1 MIFWVSNSTSTP
13 MVNSRR
19 PRVRDAVAG
28 DVGKLL
34 GLVHALAEYER
45 EPHQVMATEADLAEA
60 LFGADPKVFAL
71 VAENAG
77 EVLGMLIYFVTF
89 STWTGR
95 HGLYVEDLF
104 VVPGQ
109 RRQGTGK
116 ALLAALAE
124 RAVQAGH
131 PRIEWVVLD
140 WNQPA
145 IDFYLSI
152 GALPEDEWRI
162 FRLSGDALSAL
173 AATGT
178 QTSAL

>member
-1 MIFWVSNSTSTP
+1 MSTP
-13 MVNSRR
+13 IENDGR
-19 PRVRDAVAG
+19 PTIRDAVPG
-28 DVGKLL
+28 DVGQLL
-34 GLVHALAEYER
+34 SFVRGLAEYER
-45 EPHQVMATEADLAEA
+45 EQHQVTATEADLAEA
-60 LFGADPKVFAL
+60 LFGTGPKVFAL

-77 EVLGMLIYFVTF
+77 TVAGMLIYFVSF

-116 ALLAALAE
+116 ALLAALAA
-124 RAVQAGH
+124 RAVQLGC

-145 IDFYLSI
+145 IEFYLSL
-152 GALPEDEWRI
+152 GALPMDGWRT
-162 FRLSGDALSAL
+162 FRLEGEAMSAL
-173 AATGT
+173 GTGT
-178 QTSAL
+178 QK

>member
-1 MIFWVSNSTSTP
+1 MIFGMSTS
-13 MVNSRR
+13 MVTSMENGGR
-19 PRVRDAVAG
+19 PWARDAVPA

-116 ALLAALAE
+116 ALLAALAQ
-124 RAVQAGH
+124 RAVQTGC

-152 GALPEDEWRI
+152 GAIPQDEWRT
-162 FRLSGDALSAL
+162 FRLSGDALSDL

-178 QTSAL
+178 QK

>member
-1 MIFWVSNSTSTP
+1 MIFGVSNSMSTS
-13 MVNSRR
+13 MENVGR
-19 PRVRDAVAG
+19 PRVRDAVPG

-34 GLVHALAEYER
+34 GLVQALAEYER
-45 EPHQVMATEADLAEA
+45 EADQVMATEADLAEA
-60 LFGADPKVFAL
+60 LFGTDPKVFAL
-71 VAENAG
+71 VAENGG

-124 RAVQAGH
+124 RAVQAGR

-145 IDFYLSI
+145 IDFYLST
-152 GALPEDEWRI
+152 GALPEDGWRI

-173 AATGT
+173 AATNP
-178 QTSAL
+178 QR

>member
-1 MIFWVSNSTSTP
+1 MIFCVSNSMGTS
-13 MVNSRR
+13 VDNGGR
-19 PRVRDAVAG
+19 PHVRDVLPG

-34 GLVHALAEYER
+34 GLVHALADYER
-45 EPHQVMATEADLAEA
+45 EPDQVMASEEDLAEA
-60 LFGADPKVFAL
+60 LFGTEPKVFAL

-77 EVLGMLIYFVTF
+77 EILGMLIYFVTF

-104 VVPGQ
+104 VVPGH

-124 RAVQAGH
+124 RAVQTGF

-145 IDFYLSI
+145 IDFYQSI
-152 GALPEDEWRI
+152 GALPQDEWRI
-162 FRLSGDALSAL
+162 FRLAGDALSTL
-173 AATGT
+173 AGRK
-178 QTSAL
+178 

>member
-1 MIFWVSNSTSTP
+1 M
-13 MVNSRR
+13 
-19 PRVRDAVAG
+19 
-28 DVGKLL
+28 
-34 GLVHALAEYER
+34 
-45 EPHQVMATEADLAEA
+45 
-60 LFGADPKVFAL
+60 FGTGPKVFAL

-77 EVLGMLIYFVTF
+77 TVAGMLIYFVSF

-116 ALLAALAE
+116 ALLAALAA
-124 RAVQAGH
+124 RAVQLGC

-145 IDFYLSI
+145 IEFYLSL
-152 GALPEDEWRI
+152 GALPMDGWRT
-162 FRLSGDALSAL
+162 FRLEGEAMSAL
-173 AATGT
+173 GTGT
-178 QTSAL
+178 QK

>member
-1 MIFWVSNSTSTP
+1 MIFGVSDSMSTS
-13 MVNSRR
+13 MDDGGR
-19 PRVRDAVAG
+19 PTIRDAHPG
-28 DVGKLL
+28 DVAQLL
-34 GLVHALAEYER
+34 SFVRGLAEYER
-45 EPHQVMATEADLAEA
+45 EQHQVMATEADLAEA

-77 EVLGMLIYFVTF
+77 AVVGMLIYFVSF

-104 VVPGQ
+104 IVPGQ

-116 ALLAALAE
+116 ALLAALAV
-124 RAVQAGH
+124 RAVHTGC

-145 IDFYLSI
+145 IDFYLSL
-152 GALPEDEWRI
+152 GAVPMDEWRT
-162 FRLSGDALSAL
+162 FRLSDEALSEL
-173 AATGT
+173 AAANAEERG
-178 QTSAL
+178 L

>member
-1 MIFWVSNSTSTP
+1 MIFKVSNSMSTS
-13 MVNSRR
+13 MENDGR
-19 PRVRDAVAG
+19 PQVRDAVPG

-45 EPHQVMATEADLAEA
+45 EPDQVKATEAGLAEA
-60 LFGADPKVFAL
+60 LFGTDPKVFAL

-77 EVLGMLIYFVTF
+77 AVLGMLIYFVTF

-124 RAVQAGH
+124 RAVQTGCA
-131 PRIEWVVLD
+131 RIEWVVLD

-145 IDFYLSI
+145 IDFYYSV
-152 GALPEDEWRI
+152 GALPLDEWRT
-162 FRLSGDALSAL
+162 FRLSGEALSAL
-173 AATGT
+173 SATPKE
-178 QTSAL
+178 

>member
-1 MIFWVSNSTSTP
+1 MTWLSRPRLARTIGSTS
-13 MVNSRR
+13 S
-19 PRVRDAVAG
+19 
-28 DVGKLL
+28 
-34 GLVHALAEYER
+34 
-45 EPHQVMATEADLAEA
+45 
-60 LFGADPKVFAL
+60 
-71 VAENAG
+71 
-77 EVLGMLIYFVTF
+77 FVTF

-124 RAVQAGH
+124 RAVQTGC

-145 IDFYLSI
+145 IDFYVSI
-152 GALPEDEWRI
+152 GALPQDEWRM
-162 FRLSGDALSAL
+162 FRLSGDALSDL
-173 AATGT
+173 AATHGK
-178 QTSAL
+178 